1 MIDWTELKGM
11 IASLATK
18 IAGKPDLR
26 WAVVL
31 SADPLTIRLDA
42 DTEPI
47 VGTPSTLVAG
57 LRTGDRVWVAVQN
70 RRVTILGRARGAPPP
85 RSGTL
90 TVPTG
95 TLGQVGTTGV
105 YASTITTTVPAV
117 APPGHVLMVDAL
129 ETGSGYGAISM
140 SSTTPGLTS
149 TTVRLR
155 FTQPGSN
162 SAQSVRLLWR
172 IIPTTD

>member
-11 IASLATK
+11 ISSLATK

-90 TVPTG
+90 TVSSG
-95 TLGQVGTTGV
+95 TLSQIGSTGI
-105 YASTITTTVPAV
+105 YASTISLVVPAV
-117 APPGHVLMVDAL
+117 APPGHVLQVTCLDV
-129 ETGSGYGAISM
+129 GSGRGTVSQAAM
-140 SSTTPGLTS
+140 VPGLTS
-149 TTVRLR
+149 TTVSIR
-155 FTQPGSN
+155 FTQPGS
-162 SAQSVRLLWR
+162 SQAQTLPLLWR
-172 IIPTTD
+172 IIPITD